1 MTEESRIVFRGDKA
15 AEIIESISSVYG
27 VSLEQATD
35 IFYNSETSVLIEEGI
50 ADLHC
55 RSARYLAQCV
65 WEEYKECAAKS
76 V

>member
-1 MTEESRIVFRGDKA
+1 MTEESKIVLRGDKSA
-15 AEIIESISSVYG
+15 DIIESITDMYG
-27 VSLEQATD
+27 VPLEQSTD

-65 WEEYKECAAKS
+65 WDEYTESSAMR
-76 V
+76 